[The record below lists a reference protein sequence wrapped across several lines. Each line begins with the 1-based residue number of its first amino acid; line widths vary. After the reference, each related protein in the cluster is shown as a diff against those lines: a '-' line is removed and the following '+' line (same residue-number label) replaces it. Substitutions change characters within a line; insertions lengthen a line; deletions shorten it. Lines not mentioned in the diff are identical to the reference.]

1 MNKISFCPLLLI
13 LGLFSCSSST
23 KEQGS
28 DEVVLSPEQ
37 QQVKDLENK
46 VLDIHDEVMPQMGT
60 LVSLKEQLQAKNQ
73 TLSSSNHPDAYD
85 QVILNDLVITNLD
98 QAHEEMM
105 DWMRNYQRIDISG
118 DVNANRDYLQ
128 KEKAKIASVQGHVN
142 NAIKSAQEALENN
155 GTIEQ

>member
-1 MNKISFCPLLLI
+1 MNKISFCPMLLI

-23 KEQGS
+23 QEQGS

-37 QQVKDLENK
+37 QQVKDFENK

-98 QAHEEMM
+98 QAHQEMM
-105 DWMRNYQRIDISG
+105 NWMRNYQRIDISG
-118 DVNANRDYLQ
+118 DTAANLNYLQ
-128 KEKAKIASVQGHVN
+128 DQQAKIESVQDQVIS
-142 NAIKSAQEALENN
+142 AIKSAEEALRSE
-155 GTIEQ
+155 T

>member
-98 QAHEEMM
+98 QAHQEMM
-105 DWMRNYQRIDISG
+105 NWMRNYQRIDISG
-118 DVNANRDYLQ
+118 DTAANLNYLQ
-128 KEKAKIASVQGHVN
+128 DQQAKIESVQDQVIS
-142 NAIKSAQEALENN
+142 AIKSAEEALRSE
-155 GTIEQ
+155 T